1 MTKATADYCTEARR
15 GTGQA
20 GFTLVELLVVLAMLA
35 LALAVVA
42 PSLLRARAGPVA
54 RSAAYELAG
63 TLREL
68 RAAAQTSNV
77 ERLVTIDV
85 ARRQYWAEGVTA
97 RRRLPDHVRLDLWVP
112 ESERFGGGGRV
123 RFFPDGSA
131 SGARLVLQDDKAR
144 STVSVDWLNGD
155 VRVHMR

>member
-1 MTKATADYCTEARR
+1 MMPANQPRR
-15 GTGQA
+15 ASREA
-20 GFTLVELLVVLAMLA
+20 GFTLVELLVVLAVLA

-54 RSAAYELAG
+54 RSAAFELAG
-63 TLREL
+63 TLRDV

-77 ERLVTIDV
+77 ERLITIDV
-85 ARRQYWAEGVTA
+85 ARRQYWAEGATA
-97 RRRLPDHVRLDLWVP
+97 RRQLPDHIRLDLWVP
-112 ESERFGGGGRV
+112 ESERLGGGGRV

-131 SGARLVLQDDKAR
+131 SGARLELQDDKTR
-144 STVSVDWLNGD
+144 STVSVDWLSGD